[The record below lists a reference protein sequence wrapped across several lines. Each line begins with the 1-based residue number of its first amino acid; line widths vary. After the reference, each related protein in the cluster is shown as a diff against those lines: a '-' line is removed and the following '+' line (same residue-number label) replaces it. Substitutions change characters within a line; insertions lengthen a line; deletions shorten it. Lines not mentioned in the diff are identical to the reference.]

1 MFTHYLPQS
10 ELGLVGEGDG
20 LVSHFEPSPSSPSPI
35 PTSSSAQH
43 LQLSRQHSYENVL
56 PDGIPERQSQQQ
68 HTHMR
73 GLSLPDRDRE
83 RELTLDEGAY
93 ANVLTMRSDRPFSSR
108 SPPSPSPSHHHSL
121 DTPMP
126 LPRRS
131 KSLFPDRPSHN
142 PFLQS
147 APGTTQRDP
156 SPQAVTRIPQRSS
169 AHELYKQRM
178 PLSLTLGNHGS
189 HHNNQHGGHVDQQ
202 VFYPQ
207 QEPPVVAYMVPPA
220 ASQPMSYVTA
230 PRASSAGGNR
240 PRLYRRMPSI
250 ESDV

>member
-1 MFTHYLPQS
+1 MQTHL
-10 ELGLVGEGDG
+10 
-20 LVSHFEPSPSSPSPI
+20 
-35 PTSSSAQH
+35 
-43 LQLSRQHSYENVL
+43 
-56 PDGIPERQSQQQ
+56 
-68 HTHMR
+68 R
-73 GLSLPDRDRE
+73 GLGLPDRDRE
-83 RELTLDEGAY
+83 STLDEGAY
-93 ANVLTMRSDRPFSSR
+93 ANVLTMRSDRPYSGR

-121 DTPMP
+121 DAPMP

-147 APGTTQRDP
+147 AAGTAQREP
-156 SPQAVTRIPQRSS
+156 ATHSAPRMSQRSS

-178 PLSLTLGNHGS
+178 PLSLTLGNHGG
-189 HHNNQHGGHVDQQ
+189 HHANQHHVDPQ

-220 ASQPMSYVTA
+220 AAQPMSYVTA

>member
-1 MFTHYLPQS
+1 M
-10 ELGLVGEGDG
+10 
-20 LVSHFEPSPSSPSPI
+20 
-35 PTSSSAQH
+35 
-43 LQLSRQHSYENVL
+43 L
-56 PDGIPERQSQQQ
+56 PDNIPERQSQP
-68 HTHMR
+68 HTHLR

-121 DTPMP
+121 DAPIP

-156 SPQAVTRIPQRSS
+156 APQAVTRMPQRSS

-189 HHNNQHGGHVDQQ
+189 HHINQHGGHVDQR
-202 VFYPQ
+202 VLTQ
-207 QEPPVVAYMVPPA
+207 QEPCGGLHVPPA

>member
-1 MFTHYLPQS
+1 
-10 ELGLVGEGDG
+10 
-20 LVSHFEPSPSSPSPI
+20 
-35 PTSSSAQH
+35 
-43 LQLSRQHSYENVL
+43 
-56 PDGIPERQSQQQ
+56 
-68 HTHMR
+68 
-73 GLSLPDRDRE
+73 
-83 RELTLDEGAY
+83 
-93 ANVLTMRSDRPFSSR
+93 
-108 SPPSPSPSHHHSL
+108 
-121 DTPMP
+121 MP

-131 KSLFPDRPSHN
+131 KSLFPERPSHN

-147 APGTTQRDP
+147 ALGTTQRDP
-156 SPQAVTRIPQRSS
+156 SPQAVTRIPQRNS

-189 HHNNQHGGHVDQQ
+189 HHNSQHGGHVDQQ